1 MAKVGINIK
10 IDVTKLD
17 KARFFKGEKGTYAD
31 LTAFVDLDNQSEYGD
46 NGTVT
51 QSVTKEEKQQGVKM
65 PILGNVKVFWRDG
78 APQANVAQSAP
89 QAPQQAPQVPSVAA
103 DDFDDPI
110 PF

>member
-10 IDVTKLD
+10 VDVTKID
-17 KARFFKGEKGTYAD
+17 KERLFKGQKGTYLD
-31 LTAFVDLDNQSEYGD
+31 LTAFVDLDQQSEYGD

-51 QSVTKEEKQQGVKM
+51 QAVTKEEKQQGVKL

-78 APQANVAQSAP
+78 TPQANVAPAAP
-89 QAPQQAPQVPSVAA
+89 QAPQQAPQVP
-103 DDFDDPI
+103 DQFDSEDI